1 VSEEVTWVR
10 LELSTLESAKKKGA
24 TTTGKTDARDAA
36 AASNAREP
44 TRKPRARTDDDRRAT
59 TPRKEMQK

>member
-1 VSEEVTWVR
+1 KS
-10 LELSTLESAKKKGA
+10 A